1 MRFLF
6 FQERH
11 QCFFQLKVVGN
22 QGGVFFFQTVDF
34 VGDHVVIQESL
45 IFIAG
50 SFFAASLGFCLAFG
64 FGTPLLQRL
73 NGNAGFVV
81 CLDDTD
87 LLRPAQRSLLLFLCV
102 ADHGTFL
109 LKGFGILQQFHV

>member
-11 QCFFQLKVVGN
+11 QRFFQLKVVGN

-45 IFIAG
+45 IFVAD
-50 SFFAASLGFCLAFG
+50 SFFAASLGSCLAFG
-64 FGTPLLQRL
+64 FGTPLVQRP
-73 NGNAGFVV
+73 NGNAGLVV
-81 CLDDTD
+81 GLDDTD
-87 LLRPAQRSLLLFLCV
+87 LLRLSQP
-102 ADHGTFL
+102 
-109 LKGFGILQQFHV
+109 